1 MNDMDTILLS
11 CHFDGGRGGEI
22 SGPMVHAA

>member
-11 CHFDGGRGGEI
+11 CHFNGGGSGEI
-22 SGPMVHAA
+22 SGPMVHEV